1 MRVRSG
7 NPIWFKSKQFLDQL
21 QQKWQLR
28 WARLSGVSTNLAAEQ
43 IILAVCCS
51 GLMMLMDHDGS
62 RFEKMTSCVCVFRHG
77 FDISTVAQW
86 RAHLLIWSRHWE
98 GFLALHGLQVTSA
111 TGKSFA
117 YYICATSLSLWV
129 EVGMGGTKQ
138 TSNYKAWVGRVKRQ
152 SKRQSCCTPL
162 SQTITHPQRLRV
174 PVDAKG
180 AGLQNNPHQN
190 VPKTVWATAT
200 VLWRAHLAASR
211 VPLHILLAKSCKWA
225 TNQSHLFWVLKV
237 QGEPQ
242 GRHGEFMMFAR
253 VFWSCD
259 FAV

>member
-129 EVGMGGTKQ
+129 EVGMGGHQTNIKLQSMGRASEKTEQKTKLLH
-138 TSNYKAWVGRVKRQ
+138 SAFPDYH
-152 SKRQSCCTPL
+152 SS
-162 SQTITHPQRLRV
+162 
-174 PVDAKG
+174 AK
-180 AGLQNNPHQN
+180 
-190 VPKTVWATAT
+190 TACSG
-200 VLWRAHLAASR
+200 W
-211 VPLHILLAKSCKWA
+211 C
-225 TNQSHLFWVLKV
+225 
-237 QGEPQ
+237 
-242 GRHGEFMMFAR
+242 HGSWTAE
-253 VFWSCD
+253 
-259 FAV
+259 